1 MQKKGKIKIT
11 IKRLLRA
18 CLIDQT
24 LLVGRSSE
32 EQERT
37 DILYREIVLSK
48 GLGIII
54 NNKVTFLINIVNQK
68 IHPTIYCIKLLLSFF
83 IFCTS
88 LTIVLSINI
97 WFKWEG
103 EEDKFLFLFGDL
115 IKKKILYKNINI
127 FQQQSLLDADERLS
141 NPFSD
146 LKTPMSAGYLQK
158 KTFFPNFPKNRLKL
172 KRSESDRT
180 LPPVGNFTSH
190 SGQNLN
196 INWQGRRSKSKANCL
211 TDWADELDGNQSDF
225 SLLSDLIAYADDLVT
240 AESPAGCSTLSPVY
254 IDLRPIG

>member
-1 MQKKGKIKIT
+1 MLVMQKKGKIKIT

-115 IKKKILYKNINI
+115 IKKKNIYKYKY
-127 FQQQSLLDADERLS
+127 FPATVAAGCWRETQQPIQ
-141 NPFSD
+141 
-146 LKTPMSAGYLQK
+146 
-158 KTFFPNFPKNRLKL
+158 
-172 KRSESDRT
+172 RSEDSNVRGVFT
-180 LPPVGNFTSH
+180 EENFLSKLP
-190 SGQNLN
+190 
-196 INWQGRRSKSKANCL
+196 
-211 TDWADELDGNQSDF
+211 
-225 SLLSDLIAYADDLVT
+225 
-240 AESPAGCSTLSPVY
+240 
-254 IDLRPIG
+254 